1 VGVHA
6 FQSQATMIEME
17 VPEVLRVGL
26 FFALVVVVY
35 VAALRNLVTLAR
47 RKKISRKG
55 RIALAFGGAGTLCI
69 AYGFLVEPRWLEI
82 THVKLGI
89 PKLARPLRIAQVSDL
104 HCDPRPRLEDRV
116 VQEIER
122 EHPDAIVFTG
132 DAANSVEGVPVFKD
146 FLGRLS
152 RLAPTFAVRG
162 NWDVGGGGKSWSDQ
176 QQAAA
181 RLGIFEG
188 TGVRE
193 LDGDAAPLRSDVW
206 IAGISVKSRDKVGKA
221 LALVPSGAVSVF
233 LCHWPDEIEE
243 AARAKADLYLCG
255 HTHGGQ
261 VALPLYG
268 ALVTFSKFGKRFE
281 AGLFRVD
288 GTWLYVNRGV
298 GMDGAGAP
306 RVRFWARPELTIF
319 DLSPE

>member
-1 VGVHA
+1 
-6 FQSQATMIEME
+6 MIEME
-17 VPEVLRVGL
+17 VLEVLRVGI
-26 FFALVVVVY
+26 FIALVVVVY
-35 VAALRNLVTLAR
+35 AAALRSLVVLAR
-47 RKKISRKG
+47 RKKVGRKG
-55 RIALAFGGAGTLCI
+55 RVALGLGAAGSLCI
-69 AYGFLVEPRWLEI
+69 AYGFLVEPRWLEV
-82 THVKLGI
+82 THVALKL
-89 PKLARPLRIAQVSDL
+89 PKLTRPLRIAQVSDL
-104 HCDPRPRLEDRV
+104 HCDPTPRLEDRV
-116 VQEIER
+116 VREIEAA
-122 EHPDAIVFTG
+122 HVDAIVFTG
-132 DAANSVEGVPVFKD
+132 DAANSIEGVPVFKD
-146 FLGRLS
+146 FLGRVA

-206 IAGISVKSRDKVGKA
+206 IAGVSVKSRDKVGKA
-221 LALVPSGAVSVF
+221 LAQVPSRAASVF
-233 LCHWPDEIEE
+233 LCHWPDEVEE
-243 AARAKADLYLCG
+243 AARARADLYLCG

-306 RVRFWARPELTIF
+306 RVRFCARPELTIF
-319 DLSPE
+319 DLGPE